1 MDCLAFFV
9 FNFSPT
15 ALNFPLLNF
24 AFKVREMR
32 RVAQSPAGSVV
43 VTVVTA
49 LAVILHRSGSTEPS
63 LANENT
69 EFLPNGRKRRPCR
82 DDGDGEF
89 DRFFLSVGSLTRRDI
104 QMLRFPERRIS

>member
-1 MDCLAFFV
+1 MLPKAYGGQHGVGAIAGVC
-9 FNFSPT
+9 PT
-15 ALNFPLLNF
+15 
-24 AFKVREMR
+24 
-32 RVAQSPAGSVV
+32 SGSVV

-49 LAVILHRSGSTEPS
+49 LAVFCIAVDRRNRVQLVEEGNCC

-89 DRFFLSVGSLTRRDI
+89 ERFFRSVGSLTRRDI

>member
-1 MDCLAFFV
+1 VDCFAFFV

-32 RVAQSPAGSVV
+32 RVAQSPAGLVV

-63 LANENT
+63 SIGRRRKL
-69 EFLPNGRKRRPCR
+69 LPSEREYRVPAKRQEKTSLPGRWSSS
-82 DDGDGEF
+82 DFSEV
-89 DRFFLSVGSLTRRDI
+89 SEV
-104 QMLRFPERRIS
+104 